1 MKKTEIAMIIL
12 VASIC
17 MAITF
22 FAVRS
27 FFGNMANK
35 EKTVKTIEPIR
46 DGLTQPSKLIFNSN
60 AINPTVEIYVDND
73 IHSSEGAQNRPNNK
87 NNEKK

>member
-27 FFGNMANK
+27 FFGNMVNK

-46 DGLTQPSKLIFNSN
+46 DGLTQLIFNSN

-73 IHSSEGAQNRPNNK
+73 IHSSEGAQNRLNNQ